1 MRKRPHSFGVGRF
14 CSLVPAVGLEPT
26 RSFLPGILSPVRL
39 PFRHAGRRSRAS
51 PLCLCALRKR
61 ATSGDVARLVEAP
74 SGFEPENEGFA
85 DLCLT
90 SWLWCH
96 GLRLSR
102 ALTIYQKAGDLAT
115 DFRKLGACGLFFA
128 CTQLFGKRRE
138 LLAEGQPRGATHRP
152 FRTLVKE
159 SPPLFRAD
167 DRDERVLLPF
177 VN

>member
-1 MRKRPHSFGVGRF
+1 MEV
-14 CSLVPAVGLEPT
+14 
-26 RSFLPGILSPVRL
+26 LP
-39 PFRHAGRRSRAS
+39 
-51 PLCLCALRKR
+51 
-61 ATSGDVARLVEAP
+61 
-74 SGFEPENEGFA
+74 GFEPGSQGFA
-85 DLCLT
+85 DPCLT

-115 DFRKLGACGLFFA
+115 DFRKLGADGLFFA

-167 DRDERVLLPF
+167 DRDERFLLPF